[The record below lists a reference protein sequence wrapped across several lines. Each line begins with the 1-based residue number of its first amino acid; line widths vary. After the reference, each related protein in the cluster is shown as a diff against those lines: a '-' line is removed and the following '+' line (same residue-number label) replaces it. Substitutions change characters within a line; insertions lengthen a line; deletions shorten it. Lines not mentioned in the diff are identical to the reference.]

1 MPEKQAVRLGYISV
15 CCAALLWA
23 ASGNVS
29 KFLLQSEVSP
39 FQLVQLRT
47 TLAAALLFL
56 FLLVRR
62 RDLLK
67 IARSDVLYFI
77 ILGTVLAVMLFA
89 YLYAISRIH
98 VAAAVLLQ
106 YQAPALIALYSFFF
120 HQRKLSAFTVVAIVG
135 AIIGC
140 YLMVGAYNLNILNM
154 NKAGI
159 LSGLASAVA
168 LALYSVR
175 SEYGMRTY
183 SAWTVLSYA
192 LLVAAIIW
200 NILIPPLAAFA
211 GKYSAS
217 AWGWLIFIS
226 LFGTIA
232 PFGLYS
238 EGIKRIHS
246 THASITATL
255 EPVMAGLI
263 AYALLGEVME
273 LPQLIGAG
281 TVIGAILL
289 LPIEE
294 LRVAGLHQQNRSSK
308 DQQKR
313 GRTR

>member
-1 MPEKQAVRLGYISV
+1 MNDSPSVRRGYIFV

-23 ASGNVS
+23 ASGNAAR
-29 KFLLQSEVSP
+29 FLLQSEVTP

-47 TLAAALLFL
+47 TVAAALLFF

-77 ILGTVLAVMLFA
+77 TLGCILAVMLFA

-120 HQRKLSAFTVVAIVG
+120 HRQKLSAVTVAAIVG

-140 YLMVGAYNLNILNM
+140 YLMVGAYNLNILDM

-159 LSGLASAVA
+159 LSGLASAAA
-168 LALYSVR
+168 LAVYSVR

-192 LLVAAIIW
+192 LLVAAVVW
-200 NILIPPLAAFA
+200 NVIIPPFSAFA
-211 GKYSAS
+211 GDYSAS

-226 LFGTIA
+226 LFGTVA
-232 PFGLYS
+232 PFGLYN
-238 EGIKRIHS
+238 EGVKRLRS

-255 EPVMAGLI
+255 EPVMAGMI
-263 AYALLGEVME
+263 AFALLGEV
-273 LPQLIGAG
+273 LTLLQIAGAG
-281 TVIGAILL
+281 LVIASVLL
-289 LPIEE
+289 LQMQK
-294 LRVAGLHQQNRSSK
+294 GKMTNSSSE
-308 DQQKR
+308 
-313 GRTR
+313 TNV

>member
-1 MPEKQAVRLGYISV
+1 MSEKNAVRLGYISV

-23 ASGNVS
+23 ASGNAS
-29 KFLLQSEVSP
+29 KLLLQSEVTP

-47 TLAAALLFL
+47 TIAAALLLL
-56 FLLVRR
+56 FLLFRR

-77 ILGTVLAVMLFA
+77 NLGIVLAVMLFA

-120 HQRKLSAFTVVAIVG
+120 LRIKLSVFTVVAIIG

-140 YLMVGAYNLNILNM
+140 YLMVGAYNLNILDM

-175 SEYGMRTY
+175 SEYGMRSY
-183 SAWTVLSYA
+183 SAWTVLFYA
-192 LLVAAIIW
+192 LLVAAIVW
-200 NILIPPLAAFA
+200 NSIISPFAAFTA
-211 GKYSAS
+211 KYSAS
-217 AWGWLIFIS
+217 AWGWIGYVS
-226 LFGTIA
+226 LFGTVV
-232 PFGLYS
+232 PFGLYN
-238 EGIKRIHS
+238 EGVKRICS

-255 EPVMAGLI
+255 EPVMAGML
-263 AYALLGEVME
+263 AFVFLGEV
-273 LPQLIGAG
+273 LTPLQIAGAG
-281 TVIGAILL
+281 LVIASIVLLQVKKYKSTKDGA
-289 LPIEE
+289 ETN
-294 LRVAGLHQQNRSSK
+294 AS
-308 DQQKR
+308 
-313 GRTR
+313 

>member
-1 MPEKQAVRLGYISV
+1 MLQHDSPSVRPGYIAV
-15 CCAALLWA
+15 CVAALLWA
-23 ASGNVS
+23 ASGNAS
-29 KFLLQSEVSP
+29 KFVLQSEVTP

-47 TLAAALLFL
+47 TIAATLLFL

-62 RDLLK
+62 SDLLK
-67 IARSDVLYFI
+67 IARKDAAYFI
-77 ILGTVLAVMLFA
+77 VLGIVLAVMLFA

-120 HQRKLSAFTVVAIVG
+120 QQKKLSAFTVVAIVG
-135 AIIGC
+135 AISGC
-140 YLMVGAYNLNILNM
+140 YLMVGAYNLNLLDM

-200 NILIPPLAAFA
+200 NVIIPPFAAFA
-211 GKYSAS
+211 AHYSAS
-217 AWGWLIFIS
+217 AWGWIVFIS

-232 PFGLYS
+232 PFGLYN
-238 EGIKRIHS
+238 EGVKRIRS
-246 THASITATL
+246 THAGITATL
-255 EPVMAGLI
+255 EPVMAGI
-263 AYALLGEVME
+263 FAYAFLGEVME

-289 LPIEE
+289 LPLEK
-294 LRVAGLHQQNRSSK
+294 LRITGLRGPQGSSGK
-308 DQQKR
+308 DQKR
-313 GRTR
+313 

>member
-1 MPEKQAVRLGYISV
+1 MHYSPSARLGYISV

-23 ASGNVS
+23 ASGNAA
-29 KFLLQSEVSP
+29 KFLLQGEVTP

-47 TLAAALLFL
+47 TTAAVLLFL
-56 FLLVRR
+56 FLLFRR
-62 RDLLK
+62 RELLK
-67 IARSDVLYFI
+67 IARSDVAYFI
-77 ILGTVLAVMLFA
+77 ILGSILAVMLFA

-106 YQAPALIALYSFFF
+106 YQAPAMIALYSFFF
-120 HQRKLSAFTVVAIVG
+120 QRKNLSAFTVAAIVG

-140 YLMVGAYNLNILNM
+140 YLMVGAYNLNILDM

-192 LLVAAIIW
+192 LLVAAIVW
-200 NILIPPLAAFA
+200 NVIIPPFSAFA
-211 GKYSAS
+211 AHYSAS
-217 AWGWLIFIS
+217 AWGWIVYIG

-232 PFGLYS
+232 PFGLYN
-238 EGIKRIHS
+238 EGVKRIRS

-255 EPVMAGLI
+255 EPVMAGMI
-263 AYALLGEVME
+263 AFVFLGEV
-273 LPQLIGAG
+273 LTTLQIAGAG
-281 TVIGAILL
+281 LVIASVMLIQVRTASA
-289 LPIEE
+289 EE
-294 LRVAGLHQQNRSSK
+294 IRRQA
-308 DQQKR
+308 
-313 GRTR
+313 

>member
-1 MPEKQAVRLGYISV
+1 MHYSPSVRLGYISV
-15 CCAALLWA
+15 CSAALLWA
-23 ASGNVS
+23 ASGNAS
-29 KFLLQSEVSP
+29 KFLLQSEVTP

-47 TLAAALLFL
+47 TLAAAFLFL

-67 IARSDVLYFI
+67 TARSDVMYFI
-77 ILGTVLAVMLFA
+77 MLGIVLAVMLFA

-106 YQAPALIALYSFFF
+106 YQAPALIALYSLFS
-120 HQRKLSAFTVVAIVG
+120 RRVTLSVFTLLAIVG
-135 AIIGC
+135 ALIGC
-140 YLMVGAYNLNILNM
+140 YLMVGAYNLNILDM

-159 LSGLASAVA
+159 LSGLGSAVA
-168 LALYSVR
+168 LAVYSVR

-200 NILIPPLAAFA
+200 NVIIPPFAAFTV
-211 GKYSAS
+211 KYSAS
-217 AWGWLIFIS
+217 AWGWIVFIS
-226 LFGTIA
+226 LVGTVA

-238 EGIKRIHS
+238 EGIKRIGS
-246 THASITATL
+246 THSSITATL
-255 EPVMAGLI
+255 EPVMAGVI
-263 AYALLGEVME
+263 AYVLLGEVME

-289 LPIEE
+289 LPMEE
-294 LRVAGLHQQNRSSK
+294 LRAAGVHEQHRGPK

-313 GRTR
+313 

>member
-1 MPEKQAVRLGYISV
+1 MPEKRAARLGYICV
-15 CCAALLWA
+15 CSAALLWA
-23 ASGNVS
+23 ASGNAS
-29 KFLLQSEVSP
+29 KFLLQSEVNP

-47 TLAAALLFL
+47 TIAAALLFF
-56 FLLVRR
+56 FLLFRR

-77 ILGTVLAVMLFA
+77 ILGIVLAVMLFT

-106 YQAPALIALYSFFF
+106 YQAPVLIALYSFFF
-120 HQRKLSAFTVVAIVG
+120 HRKKLSAFTLAAIVG

-140 YLMVGAYNLNILNM
+140 YLMVGAYNLNMLDM

-200 NILIPPLAAFA
+200 NMIIPPFAAFA
-211 GKYSAS
+211 AQYSAS
-217 AWGWLIFIS
+217 AWGWIVYVS

-232 PFGLYS
+232 PFGLYN
-238 EGIKRIHS
+238 EGVKRIRS

-255 EPVMAGLI
+255 EPVMAGMI
-263 AYALLGEVME
+263 AFALLGEVMT
-273 LPQLIGAG
+273 LLQIAG
-281 TVIGAILL
+281 SGLVIASVLL
-289 LPIEE
+289 LQ
-294 LRVAGLHQQNRSSK
+294 VQK
-308 DQQKR
+308 DTSTKD
-313 GRTR
+313 GSEANV